1 MAEDFVAADAGGVQL
16 SSRTQQGC
24 PIADPGRLAKIKRRQ
39 AHLRR
44 VEEPEFGASA
54 RVLIDSLLGNPL
66 GFTSESLD
74 LFAFSGNLAIP
85 K

>member
-1 MAEDFVAADAGGVQL
+1 MAADAGGVQL
-16 SSRTQQGC
+16 SSRTQRGC

-74 LFAFSGNLAIP
+74 LFALSGNLAIP

>member
-1 MAEDFVAADAGGVQL
+1 MAADTGSDQL
-16 SSRTQQGC
+16 SSRIQQGC
-24 PIADPGRLAKIKRRQ
+24 PIADPGRLAKIERRQ
-39 AHLRR
+39 SHLRR
-44 VEEPEFGASA
+44 VEEPEFGAST

-74 LFAFSGNLAIP
+74 LFALPGNLAIP